1 MGDNARFEEDSQTAF
16 GAGTVNDQT
25 AHSQRAHSQRAHSQ
39 RAHSLAAFARQL
51 AQPDTA
57 VSPPTPAQLQS
68 PFADGAPP
76 GVVMGLRERYGMRP
90 AAPAELALFP
100 THPWV
105 IDVIKAR
112 IKRIGQ
118 PVYTDLGDTPLVVW
132 AVESYP
138 HSRQFRLPNG
148 DLLHEQYNE
157 IAWEPVPLATAVSSM
172 ATIRQER
179 IRRQW
184 RQTVRPSLRQQ
195 LTLPPSG

>member
-1 MGDNARFEEDSQTAF
+1 MGDNAHFEEDSQTAF
-16 GAGTVNDQT
+16 GASAVNEQT
-25 AHSQRAHSQRAHSQ
+25 AHSM
-39 RAHSLAAFARQL
+39 AAFARQL
-51 AQPDTA
+51 AQPATA
-57 VSPPTPAQLQS
+57 VSPPAPAQPQNQFTDEALT
-68 PFADGAPP
+68 PGA
-76 GVVMGLRERYGMRP
+76 GRGLRERYGLRP
-90 AAPAELALFP
+90 ATPAELALFP
-100 THPWV
+100 THSWL

-172 ATIRQER
+172 TTIRQER

-195 LTLPPSG
+195 LTLPRSG

>member
-1 MGDNARFEEDSQTAF
+1 MSDKVCLEA
-16 GAGTVNDQT
+16 VNEQT
-25 AHSQRAHSQRAHSQ
+25 AHSQTAHSM
-39 RAHSLAAFARQL
+39 AAFARQL
-51 AQPDTA
+51 AQPATA
-57 VSPPTPAQLQS
+57 VSPPA
-68 PFADGAPP
+68 P
-76 GVVMGLRERYGMRP
+76 GVANRMMEGYGLRP
-90 AAPAELALFP
+90 ATPAELALFP

-118 PVYTDLGDTPLVVW
+118 PVYTDLGDAPLIVW

-157 IAWEPVPLATAVSSM
+157 IVWEPVPLATAVSSI

-184 RQTVRPSLRQQ
+184 RQTVRHSLRQQ
-195 LTLPPSG
+195 LTLPFLG

>member
-1 MGDNARFEEDSQTAF
+1 MGDNAHFDEDSQTAF

-25 AHSQRAHSQRAHSQ
+25 ARSQRAR
-39 RAHSLAAFARQL
+39 SLAAFALQL
-51 AQPDTA
+51 AQPATA
-57 VSPPTPAQLQS
+57 VSPPAPAQPQG
-68 PFADGAPP
+68 PFSDGAPP
-76 GVVMGLRERYGMRP
+76 GAVIGLRERYGMRP
-90 AAPAELALFP
+90 ATPAELALFP

-118 PVYTDLGDTPLVVW
+118 PVYTDLADIPLIAW

-138 HSRQFRLPNG
+138 RSRQFRLPNG

-157 IAWEPVPLATAVSSM
+157 IVWEPVPLATPVSSM

-195 LTLPPSG
+195 LTLPLSR